1 MEKLKS
7 GDWIENDNPIAQ
19 ELVGNGTVYL
29 KVESIGCWKI
39 SEFAENDTVNLVLY
53 YFIMYSISL

>member
-1 MEKLKS
+1 MLKNE
-7 GDWIENDNPIAQ
+7 GWIANDNSIP
-19 ELVGNGTVYL
+19 EDLVGNGTVYL
-29 KVESIGCWKI
+29 IVEPIGCWRI